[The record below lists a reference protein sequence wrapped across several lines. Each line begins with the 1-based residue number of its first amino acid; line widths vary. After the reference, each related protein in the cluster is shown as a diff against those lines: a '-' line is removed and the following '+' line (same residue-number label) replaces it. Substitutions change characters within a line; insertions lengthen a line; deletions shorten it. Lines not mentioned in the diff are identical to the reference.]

1 VDDNAQAASR
11 ISAAPFL
18 AWLRIADEGGSEEE
32 INVAY

>member
-1 VDDNAQAASR
+1 VDDDAQAASR

-18 AWLRIADEGGSEEE
+18 AWIRSADEEGSEEE